1 MARTS
6 IAPNIDKKTNI
17 VRVEGG
23 RGMGGHAT
31 ASLVKVR
38 INHPGEST
46 VSYRDLTKTGVDKN
60 NNYNSQ

>member
-1 MARTS
+1 MARTT
-6 IAPNIDKKTNI
+6 IAPHINKNATI

-38 INHPGEST
+38 INYPGKRT
-46 VSYRDLTKTGVDKN
+46 VSYRGLTKTGVDKN
-60 NNYNSQ
+60 INYNSQ